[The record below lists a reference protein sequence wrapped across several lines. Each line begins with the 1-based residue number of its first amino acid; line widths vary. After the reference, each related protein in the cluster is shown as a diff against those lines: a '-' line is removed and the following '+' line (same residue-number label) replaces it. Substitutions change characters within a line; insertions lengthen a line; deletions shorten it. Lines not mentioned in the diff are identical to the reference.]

1 MINGRLKACSI
12 LMGCSSATYRE
23 FDQYGIILSYI
34 LAHCPCVVGNLWD
47 VQTADMDKFSTE
59 FLKSWLNNDIND
71 STNNI
76 CSHLIKAK
84 HACTFSHLTGSA
96 PVAFGL
102 PLVVKD

>member
-1 MINGRLKACSI
+1 MEIIHGKLNACSV
-12 LMGCSSATYRE
+12 LMGCSSATYGE
-23 FDQYGIILSYI
+23 FNQYGIILSYI
-34 LAHCPCVVGNLWD
+34 LAGCPCVVGNLWD

-59 FLKSWLNNDIND
+59 FLKSWLNDD

-84 HACTFSHLTGSA
+84 DVCTFSHLTGSA
-96 PVAFGL
+96 PVVFGL